1 MKKREIERHR
11 KIALQFATEGKAY
24 IHAEYNEDGQSL
36 IVSGEAGVL
45 LVLVRRIARLAQIT
59 DLEEDEVFRLI
70 KESEDWEVE
79 RENDET
85 DSHSAVRSGRW
96 IGDGSFKF
104 RHAGCDEP
112 RTMRRFKCSVCN
124 LVTQVDGSFPYPYC
138 PHCGAKMDEEDD
150 QTD

>member
-45 LVLVRRIARLAQIT
+45 LVLVRRLIARLAQIT

-79 RENDET
+79 RE
-85 DSHSAVRSGRW
+85 
-96 IGDGSFKF
+96 
-104 RHAGCDEP
+104 
-112 RTMRRFKCSVCN
+112 
-124 LVTQVDGSFPYPYC
+124 
-138 PHCGAKMDEEDD
+138 DD